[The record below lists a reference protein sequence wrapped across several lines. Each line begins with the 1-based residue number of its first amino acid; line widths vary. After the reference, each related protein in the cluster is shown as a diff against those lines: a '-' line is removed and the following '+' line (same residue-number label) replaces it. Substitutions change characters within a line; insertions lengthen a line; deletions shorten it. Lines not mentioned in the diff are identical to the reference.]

1 MAIIDAKGNTRGKYL
16 KATFRVMNGKNIM
29 QGKGGSKKLTPKSR
43 QTASDFGRV
52 QKSNKLLRN
61 PIQDVLNN
69 NHCKKMYMRLNSL
82 VLKQFHLNDA
92 IPQGQR
98 TFLNTDLSSLIGFD
112 FNSNS
117 PFKQYCT
124 LPIKFIKQDNKELLI
139 SIDSFKTNDYFIIE
153 GYTSQ
158 IKVELY
164 ILYQQISHP
173 QIRKYE
179 TISFTVTKNEEF
191 SAKEW
196 LVTNSLS
203 ESITLVVGQLW
214 YIKTTVTKH
223 IVMINSKDF
232 HPSSILYI
240 DNYI

>member
-43 QTASDFGRV
+43 QTALDFGRV
-52 QKSNKLLRN
+52 QTSNKLLRN
-61 PIQDVLNN
+61 SIQGVLNN
-69 NHCKKMYMRLNSL
+69 NHCKKMYMKLNSL
-82 VLKQFHLNDA
+82 VLKQFHLNET

-112 FNSNS
+112 FNSQ
-117 PFKQYCT
+117 FKQYCT
-124 LPIKFIKQDNKELLI
+124 LPIKFVKQDNNELLI
-139 SIDSFKTNDYFIIE
+139 LIDSFKANDYFIFE

-158 IKVELY
+158 IKVELF

-173 QIRKYE
+173 QVKKYE
-179 TISFTVTKNEEF
+179 TISFTIDKDEKF

-196 LVTNSLS
+196 LVTNPLS
-203 ESITLVVGQLW
+203 ESITLIVGQLW
-214 YIKTTVTKH
+214 YLKK
-223 IVMINSKDF
+223 
-232 HPSSILYI
+232 L
-240 DNYI
+240 